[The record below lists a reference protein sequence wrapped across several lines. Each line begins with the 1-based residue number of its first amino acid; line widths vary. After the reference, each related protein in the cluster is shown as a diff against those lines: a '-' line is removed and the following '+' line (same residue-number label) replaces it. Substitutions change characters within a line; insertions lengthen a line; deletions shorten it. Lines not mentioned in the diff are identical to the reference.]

1 MVWNDAIWEWR
12 SMLAPGAARGRPR
25 CRRVV
30 LAELMERLHSGLLG
44 LVTELFHLASKT
56 APMLTILS

>member
-1 MVWNDAIWEWR
+1 MVWNDAIWE
-12 SMLAPGAARGRPR
+12 
-25 CRRVV
+25 V